1 MSDCWYKEL
10 LAAAPIS
17 QGDIFYP
24 SIHIYS
30 PSPNKVTE
38 VDFEPDVEHFEAPV
52 IILTQAC
59 DLEHDPVAKSVV
71 VSVLRPINDLK
82 WKDVSNIMAGRRPAY
97 HLLNEYRSD
106 ASYFPFHLVD
116 FSDLHTVPYV
126 FLDKM
131 REHTRTRLR
140 LQSPY
145 LEQTAQ
151 RFGNYFSRIGL
162 PQDIAQDRI
171 KEFLRDA

>member
-10 LAAAPIS
+10 SAADRIS

-30 PSPNKVTE
+30 PSPSIVIE
-38 VDFEPDVEHFEAPV
+38 VDPEPDVDHFEAPV

-59 DLEHDPVAKSVV
+59 DLENEPVAESVI
-71 VSVLRPINDLK
+71 VSVLRPINDLS
-82 WKDVSNIMAGRRPAY
+82 WSEVSSIMAGRRPAY
-97 HLLNEYRSD
+97 HLLNEYLS
-106 ASYFPFHLVD
+106 ATSYFPFHLVN
-116 FSDLHTVPYV
+116 FSDLHTISYA
-126 FLDKM
+126 FLDEM
-131 REHTRTRLR
+131 REHIQTRLR

-151 RFGNYFSRIGL
+151 RFGSYFSRIGL
-162 PQDIAQDRI
+162 PRDIDKDRV
-171 KEFLRDA
+171 KEFLQNA